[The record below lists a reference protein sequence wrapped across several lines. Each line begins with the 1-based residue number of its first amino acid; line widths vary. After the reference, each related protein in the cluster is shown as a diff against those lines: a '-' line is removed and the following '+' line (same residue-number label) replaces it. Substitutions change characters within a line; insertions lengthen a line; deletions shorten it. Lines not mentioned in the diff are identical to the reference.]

1 VDFGASRRLA
11 PSPML
16 TPLID
21 VVFLLLIFFLLASA
35 FVPPDLFQVRP
46 PISKEGE
53 SQQAP
58 NVTVLVH
65 GDGVVAVNNRVISA
79 DGLVLAL
86 RAELQGRPDRSM
98 TIKADAS
105 TPSGFILDVLL
116 AAQNA
121 DVGNVRL
128 ITVRE

>member
-1 VDFGASRRLA
+1 MDFGASHRRT
-11 PSPML
+11 PGPML

-46 PISKEGE
+46 PVSREGE
-53 SQQAP
+53 SQRPQ

-65 GDGVVAVNNRVISA
+65 ADGVVAVNNRAVST
-79 DGLVLAL
+79 DRLELAL
-86 RAELQGRPDRSM
+86 CTELQERPDRSM
-98 TIKADAS
+98 TIKADES
-105 TPSGFILDVLL
+105 TPSGVILDVLL

-121 DVGNVRL
+121 AAGSVRL
-128 ITVRE
+128 ITLRE